1 MKNRVQR
8 RSPIPAVLLVLA
20 MAACGVSSPDGA
32 PATDKLRAGGSTS
45 TTQPSTPATDNA
57 TTTRTVI
64 LHVSGMMK
72 SKGGAT

>member
-8 RSPIPAVLLVLA
+8 RSPIPAVLLVLT

-32 PATDKLRAGGSTS
+32 QATGKLPAGGPTT
-45 TTQPSTPATDNA
+45 TTQPVAATENA
-57 TTTRTVI
+57 TSARTVI
-64 LHVSGMMK
+64 LHVGGMMK